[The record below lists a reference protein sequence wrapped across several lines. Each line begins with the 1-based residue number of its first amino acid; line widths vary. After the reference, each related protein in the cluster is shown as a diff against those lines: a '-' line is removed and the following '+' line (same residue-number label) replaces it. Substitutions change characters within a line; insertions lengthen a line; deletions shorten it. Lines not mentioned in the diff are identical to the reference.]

1 MLLRLITSAK
11 IQLDLL
17 RFRVEEDF
25 GATAV
30 EYGLIIAAIAGV
42 ILIVVILLGNKVN
55 NMLNNV
61 AGAIPG

>member
-1 MLLRLITSAK
+1 VVNIRLGGFLQMARTRS
-11 IQLDLL
+11 LVSD
-17 RFRVEEDF
+17 ES